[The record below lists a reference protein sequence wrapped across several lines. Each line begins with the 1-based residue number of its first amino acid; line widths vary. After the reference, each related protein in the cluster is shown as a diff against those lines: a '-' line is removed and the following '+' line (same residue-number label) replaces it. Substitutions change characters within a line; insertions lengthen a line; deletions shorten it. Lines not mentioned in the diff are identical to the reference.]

1 MTARVHSG
9 DGSTA
14 EVRGSEAVAD
24 VHAARLD
31 AIAAAALLWLFGAK
45 EVRELLLVNV
55 ERIVEGLVPT
65 LYGGHT
71 HGRVIRRDEM
81 DGGHGRTRWAWRV

>member
-1 MTARVHSG
+1 M
-9 DGSTA
+9 
-14 EVRGSEAVAD
+14 
-24 VHAARLD
+24 HAARLD

-55 ERIVEGLVPT
+55 ERIIEGLVPT

-81 DGGHGRTRWAWRV
+81 DGGHGRTRWTWRM